1 MQKTSVKKLLIWTN
15 VMMHSCPCKAL
26 KTALSVIVVIFISIA
41 VASVYMSYKPLI
53 WTMINVNYSPQQG
66 DAHLIQARNGK
77 NILID
82 TGHLDPARKALVPFL
97 QSKGIKKID
106 TVFITHP
113 HKDHYLGILAILE
126 SGIPIETVYM
136 NDIARKECEVE
147 MPWGCDYEEI
157 VSYKGMLKNNQ
168 VKVLEAKAGTLFDLG
183 IGSSL
188 KILYAFDGLNTP
200 VGLTDINDM
209 SYIMLLKHGFN
220 SALFTGD
227 LNAKLGEYLAKE
239 SKDLKVD
246 ILKLPHHG
254 TEGAAPDA
262 FYAAVSPKDVLVPS
276 PALLWCSSRS
286 ARMKSWVESHKTPTY
301 VNGFSG
307 YVTVK
312 MGLFGYQIEA
322 ERPQTRLP
330 SPECPVQ

>member
-1 MQKTSVKKLLIWTN
+1 MKLGARSLVIIFSLLFVLSISVVWGLRTY
-15 VMMHSCPCKAL
+15 
-26 KTALSVIVVIFISIA
+26 T
-41 VASVYMSYKPLI
+41 KPLT
-53 WTMINVNYSPQQG
+53 WTMVNVNYAPQQG
-66 DAHLIQARNGK
+66 DAHLIQTRNGK

-106 TVFITHP
+106 TIFVTHP
-113 HKDHYLGILAILE
+113 HKDHYLGLLAILE
-126 SGIPIETVYM
+126 NGIPIDTVYM
-136 NDIARKECEVE
+136 NEIGRKECEAE
-147 MPWGCDYEEI
+147 MPLGCDYEELI
-157 VSYKGMLKNNQ
+157 NYRTMLKNNR
-168 VKVLEAKAGTLFDLG
+168 VAVFEARAGMIFDLG
-183 IGSSL
+183 FGSSL
-188 KILYAFDGLNTP
+188 KVLYAFDGVSTP
-200 VGLTDINDM
+200 VGRTDINDM
-209 SYIMLLKHGFN
+209 SLIMLLKHGFN
-220 SALFTGD
+220 TALFTGD

-262 FYAAVSPKDVLVPS
+262 FFAAASPKDVLVPS
-276 PALLWCSSRS
+276 PALLWCSPRS
-286 ARMKSWVESHKTPTY
+286 VRMKNWVESRKNPTY

-307 YVTVK
+307 HVTVK

-330 SPECPVQ
+330 SPECPAL

>member
-1 MQKTSVKKLLIWTN
+1 MLRVNW
-15 VMMHSCPCKAL
+15 L
-26 KTALSVIVVIFISIA
+26 KIIVWFLFFILFFNILWGVEIYA
-41 VASVYMSYKPLI
+41 KPLI
-53 WTMINVNYSPQQG
+53 WSMINVNYSPQQG
-66 DAHLIQARNGK
+66 DAHLIQTSKGK

-106 TVFITHP
+106 IAFITHP
-113 HKDHYLGILAILE
+113 HKDHYQGLFAILE
-126 SGIPIETVYM
+126 NGIPIGEVYFNM
-136 NDIARKECEVE
+136 PNREICDAEK
-147 MPWGCDYEEI
+147 PWGCDFEEL
-157 VSYKGMLKNNQ
+157 VSFQTMLKSNQ
-168 VKVLEAKAGTLFDLG
+168 VKIVEAKAGTQFDLG
-183 IGSSL
+183 LGSSL
-188 KILYAFDGLNTP
+188 KILHAFDGVNTP
-200 VGLTDINDM
+200 VGRTDINDM

-220 SALFTGD
+220 TALFTGD
-227 LNAKLGEYLAKE
+227 LNSKLGEYLAKE

-262 FYAAVSPKDVLVPS
+262 FFAAADPKDVLVPS
-276 PALLWCSSRS
+276 PALLWCTPRS
-286 ARMKSWVESHKTPTY
+286 ARMKNWVESRKIPTY

-307 YVTVK
+307 HVTVK
-312 MGLFGYQIEA
+312 MGFFGYQIDA

>member
-1 MQKTSVKKLLIWTN
+1 VRSKLLSKISLL
-15 VMMHSCPCKAL
+15 VLLAL
-26 KTALSVIVVIFISIA
+26 LGLVGFGLWYSAN
-41 VASVYMSYKPLI
+41 KPLT

-66 DAHLIQARNGK
+66 DAHLIRTSKGK

-82 TGHLDPARKALVPFL
+82 TGHLAPARNALVPYL
-97 QSKGIKKID
+97 QKSGIKKID

-113 HKDHYLGILAILE
+113 HKDHYLGLLAILE

-136 NDIARKECEVE
+136 NDIGRKECEAE
-147 MPWGCDYEEI
+147 MPFGCDYEEI
-157 VSYKGMLKNNQ
+157 VSYRAMLKNNQ
-168 VKVLEAKAGTLFDLG
+168 VKVLEGKAGMAFDLG
-183 IGSSL
+183 LGSSL
-188 KILYAFDGLNTP
+188 KILYAFDGVNTP
-200 VGLTDINDM
+200 VGRTDINDM

-227 LNAKLGEYLAKE
+227 LNAKLGDYLAKE
-239 SKDLKVD
+239 GKDLKVD

-262 FYAAVSPKDVLVPS
+262 FFAAASPKDVLVPS
-276 PALLWCSSRS
+276 PALLWCTPRS
-286 ARMKSWVESHKTPTY
+286 ARMKNWVESRKIPTY

-307 YVTVK
+307 HVTVK
-312 MGLFGYQIEA
+312 MGLFNYAIET

>member
-1 MQKTSVKKLLIWTN
+1 MFKTLI
-15 VMMHSCPCKAL
+15 L
-26 KTALSVIVVIFISIA
+26 KQTIVLSVLVLVVLIGYGLFLFNA
-41 VASVYMSYKPLI
+41 KPLT

-66 DAHLIQARNGK
+66 DAHLIQTRNGK

-113 HKDHYLGILAILE
+113 HKDHYDGLLAILE
-126 SGIPIETVYM
+126 SGIPIKEVYFNM
-136 NDIARKECEVE
+136 PDKQVCDAEI
-147 MPWGCDYEEI
+147 PWGCDYEHI
-157 VSYKGMLKNNQ
+157 LNYRKMLALNQ
-168 VKVLEAKAGTLFDLG
+168 VNVLEAKAGMVFDLG
-183 IGSSL
+183 LGSSL
-188 KILYAFDGLNTP
+188 KILHAFDGVNTP
-200 VGLTDINDM
+200 VGRTDINDM

-220 SALFTGD
+220 TALFTGD
-227 LNAKLGEYLAKE
+227 LNSKLGEYLAKE
-239 SKDLKVD
+239 GKDLKVD

-262 FYAAVSPKDVLVPS
+262 FFAAAAPKDVLVPS
-276 PALLWCSSRS
+276 PALLWCSARS
-286 ARMKSWVESHKTPTY
+286 ARMKNWVESRKIPTY

-307 YVTVK
+307 NITVK
-312 MGLFGYQIEA
+312 MGLFGYQIDA

>member
-1 MQKTSVKKLLIWTN
+1 MTV
-15 VMMHSCPCKAL
+15 
-26 KTALSVIVVIFISIA
+26 LSIGFVIFLA
-41 VASVYMSYKPLI
+41 VAVVSVYLFRKPLA

-66 DAHLIQARNGK
+66 DAHLIQTRKGK

-113 HKDHYLGILAILE
+113 HKDHYDGLLAILE
-126 SGIPIETVYM
+126 SGIPITNVYFNM
-136 NDIARKECEVE
+136 PDKQVCDVE
-147 MPWGCDYEEI
+147 IPWGCDYEHI
-157 VSYKGMLKNNQ
+157 LSYRKMLEANQ
-168 VKVLEAKAGTLFDLG
+168 VNLLEARSSTVFDLG
-183 IGSSL
+183 FASSL
-188 KILYAFDGLNTP
+188 KILYAFDGVNTP
-200 VGLTDINDM
+200 VGRTDVNDM

-220 SALFTGD
+220 TALFTGD
-227 LNAKLGEYLAKE
+227 LNAKLGDYLAKE
-239 SKDLKVD
+239 GKDLKTD

-262 FYAAVSPKDVLVPS
+262 FFAAASPKDVLVPS
-276 PALLWCSSRS
+276 PALLWCSQRS
-286 ARMKSWVESHKTPTY
+286 VRMKNWVESRKIPTY

-307 YVTVK
+307 NVTVK
-312 MGLFGYQIEA
+312 MGFFNYQIET

>member
-1 MQKTSVKKLLIWTN
+1 LKQGKGDVFKTLFPKLTI
-15 VMMHSCPCKAL
+15 V
-26 KTALSVIVVIFISIA
+26 LSVLMLAALIGYCLVFFNK
-41 VASVYMSYKPLI
+41 KPLT

-66 DAHLIQARNGK
+66 DAHLIQTSNGK

-113 HKDHYLGILAILE
+113 HKDHYDGLLAILE
-126 SGIPIETVYM
+126 SGIPIKDVYF
-136 NDIARKECEVE
+136 NVPDKQVCDAEI
-147 MPWGCDYEEI
+147 PWGCDYEHI
-157 VSYKGMLKNNQ
+157 LNYKKMLTLNQ
-168 VKVLEAKAGTLFDLG
+168 VNILEAKPGMVLDLG
-183 IGSSL
+183 FGSSL
-188 KILYAFDGLNTP
+188 KVLYAFDGVNTP
-200 VGLTDINDM
+200 VGRTDINDM
-209 SYIMLLKHGFN
+209 SYIMLLKNGFN
-220 SALFTGD
+220 TALFTGD
-227 LNAKLGEYLAKE
+227 LNAKLGEFLAKE
-239 SKDLKVD
+239 GKDLKAD

-262 FYAAVSPKDVLVPS
+262 FFTASAPKDVLVPS
-276 PALLWCSSRS
+276 PALLWCTPRS
-286 ARMKSWVESHKTPTY
+286 ARMKNWVESRKIPTY

-307 YVTVK
+307 HVTVK
-312 MGLFGYQIEA
+312 MRFFGYQIDA

>member
-1 MQKTSVKKLLIWTN
+1 MRSNHIKTMTTLLFFAAVVAGLWFVNKLNRT
-15 VMMHSCPCKAL
+15 
-26 KTALSVIVVIFISIA
+26 
-41 VASVYMSYKPLI
+41 LI
-53 WTMINVNYSPQQG
+53 WTMVNVNYSPQQG
-66 DAHLIQARNGK
+66 DAHLIQTRNGK

-106 TVFITHP
+106 TVFVTHP
-113 HKDHYLGILAILE
+113 HKDHYDGLLAILE
-126 SGIPIETVYM
+126 SGIPIKDVYFNM
-136 NDIARKECEVE
+136 PDKLVCDAEI
-147 MPWGCDYEEI
+147 PWGCDYEHI
-157 VSYKGMLKNNQ
+157 LNYRKMLASNQ
-168 VKVLEAKAGTLFDLG
+168 VNILEAKAGMAFDLG
-183 IGSSL
+183 WGSSL
-188 KILYAFDGLNTP
+188 KILYAFDGVNTP
-200 VGLTDINDM
+200 VGRTDINDM
-209 SYIMLLKHGFN
+209 SLIMLLKHGFN

-227 LNAKLGEYLAKE
+227 LNATIGAYLAKE
-239 SKDLKVD
+239 GNDNTSLKVD

-254 TEGAAPDA
+254 TEGAAPDV
-262 FYAAVSPKDVLVPS
+262 FFAAASPKVVLVPS

-286 ARMKSWVESHKTPTY
+286 ARMKNWVESRKTPTY

-307 YVTVK
+307 HVTVK